1 MLDTCMT
8 IDVERIQSQI
18 MTYQW
23 VEAPIQDI
31 VININNDNNNNNE
44 SKDTK
49 KLILIDQKKM
59 AMLV

>member
-1 MLDTCMT
+1 MT

-18 MTYQW
+18 MAYQR

-31 VININNDNNNNNE
+31 VININNDNNNNE

-49 KLILIDQKKM
+49 TLILIDRKKI